1 MSWNSSRRF
10 QWIWHWID
18 IKCAIQWKIGRFCM
32 YLFNHEVTVRFR
44 CAKSDRFAW
53 IVLLYVINIDL
64 VIFRYHHRPSVIDM
78 TTNVYFICVFFAL
91 FDKWA
96 LCYEVFVIK
105 KYRIVKYPVLCR
117 HNVIYSSPIGQYWP
131 TVVINLYN
139 LLVHLTTFYADT
151 IITKISMVYHGY
163 NRGQSVL

>member
-1 MSWNSSRRF
+1 MYNSV
-10 QWIWHWID
+10 
-18 IKCAIQWKIGRFCM
+18 IKCAIQWKIGRFCV
-32 YLFNHEVTVRFR
+32 YLFKHEVTVRFR
-44 CAKSDRFAW
+44 CSNRFAW
-53 IVLLYVINIDL
+53 IVLLYVVNIDL
-64 VIFRYHHRPSVIDM
+64 VIFRYHHRPLVIDM

-105 KYRIVKYPVLCR
+105 KISHRKISGFMQTLQ
-117 HNVIYSSPIGQYWP
+117 NSPIGQYWP

-151 IITKISMVYHGY
+151 IKTKITMVYHGY
-163 NRGQSVL
+163 NRG